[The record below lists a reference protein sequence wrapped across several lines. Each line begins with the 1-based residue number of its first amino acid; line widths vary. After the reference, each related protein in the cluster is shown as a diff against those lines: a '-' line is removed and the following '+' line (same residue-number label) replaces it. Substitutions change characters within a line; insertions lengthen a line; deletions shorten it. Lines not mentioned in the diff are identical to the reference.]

1 MKRDMELLFKQR
13 LEKSKIIA
21 AIKHPKS
28 IERAIKYKH
37 NLAAV
42 ILMTGNILTVKDY
55 VKVLH
60 REGLPVILHIEKIG
74 GLHVDHYGIDFVA
87 EYVKPFAIVTT
98 KSNVINRAKAKG
110 IFVIQRIFLIDTE
123 VYDNLIESVDH
134 FMPDIIEIM
143 PCRVPDFIEKL
154 SRVSPIP
161 IITGGL
167 LSTVEHGETALKH
180 GAIAVTTSNSD
191 LWKSGLI
198 HH

>member
-143 PCRVPDFIEKL
+143 PCRVPDFIKKL

-180 GAIAVTTSNSD
+180 VAIAVTTSNSD